1 MRTILKISA
10 GYFDRIFPHLQLF
23 GCKTLRFNKS
33 KTLHYQFLRDKMFS
47 KLKLLLV
54 IISLSIHLFFAGC
67 VDIPDDIIF
76 PKWDVDMNL
85 PLVNRSFTMD
95 DVLKTKDYVYKVPGS
110 SNDTV
115 YLFQSKVVEQSTDIR
130 EFLRLD
136 EVIQL
141 EGLILPASQ
150 FDSTLIYILFPDGAE
165 IDSAAFFDGIFSYSF
180 FNPSG
185 QIIQLQI
192 GFPDF
197 YSAEGLPV
205 NIEIILNPF
214 QGVQGEYSF
223 LNHTYRISPLHPPDK
238 KNSFRFVV
246 KAVSSVPVTFNA
258 DIYTGPFEIEYV
270 YGRLNPKTL
279 SERGKSHPFYLSD
292 YRQYGGKT
300 VIKSARMNLKA
311 EYISAISYGLDVI
324 LKNVKIIGVRNEGDT
339 FPLLD
344 STGSPTFNM
353 RLINGTAHQIFTK
366 NNSNINELISF
377 LPDTLL
383 ILSEYVLNP
392 DNKSLAIS
400 YLDSVKYLTDIS
412 ALSYLAIRE
421 SVVGDT
427 SFLNIEMSDREDISS
442 GQEAEVIIESEN
454 AIPLDC
460 WARITI
466 VDENYQPL
474 FTLRD
479 ESNGADSLLFIAA
492 DVDANGEVIKPTI
505 NPVRLLNLTGNELE
519 LLSRAHYVISS
530 FTIRTTRAQ
539 LEPPII
545 VTMSTASTF
554 KMRVYCTLKFRVN
567 NDG

>member
-1 MRTILKISA
+1 M
-10 GYFDRIFPHLQLF
+10 FP
-23 GCKTLRFNKS
+23 
-33 KTLHYQFLRDKMFS
+33 

-54 IISLSIHLFFAGC
+54 SISLSIYLFFSGC
-67 VDIPDDIIF
+67 IDMPDDIIF
-76 PKWDVDMNL
+76 PEWDVDLNL
-85 PLVNRSFTMD
+85 PLVNRLYTID
-95 DVLKTKDYVYKVPGS
+95 DVLKSKDYVSQVPGT

-115 YLFQSKVVEQSTDIR
+115 YLFQSKVDEQSTDIR

-136 EVIQL
+136 EVIKL

-165 IDSAAFFDGIFSYSF
+165 IDSAVFFDGIFSYSF
-180 FNPSG
+180 FNPSA
-185 QIIQLQI
+185 QIIQLRI

-205 NIEIILNPF
+205 SIEIILNPF

-223 LNHTYRISPLHPPDK
+223 LNHRYRISSLHPPDK

-246 KAVSSVPVTFNA
+246 HAVSPAPVTFNA

-270 YGRLNPKTL
+270 FGRLNPKTL
-279 SERGKSHPFYLSD
+279 SERGKSHPFFLSD

-300 VIKSARMNLKA
+300 VIRSARMNLKA
-311 EYISAISYGLDVI
+311 EYISAISQGLDVI
-324 LKNVKIIGVRNEGDT
+324 LKNIKVIGVRNEGDT

-353 RLINGTAHQIFTK
+353 RLVNGSANQIFTE

-400 YLDSVKYLTDIS
+400 YLDSVKYQTDIS

-427 SFLNIEMSDREDISS
+427 SALNIEMSDRDDISS
-442 GQEAEVIIESEN
+442 GQEAKIIIESEN

-460 WARITI
+460 WARITV

-479 ESNGADSLLFIAA
+479 ESSGSDSILFVAA
-492 DVDANGEVIKPTI
+492 DVDANGEVIQPSI
-505 NPVRLLNLTGNELE
+505 NPVRSISLTGNELE
-519 LLSRAHYVISS
+519 LLARAHYVLSS

-539 LEPPII
+539 HEPPII
-545 VTMSTASTF
+545 VTISTSSTF
-554 KMRVYCTLKFRVN
+554 KLRVYCTLKFRVN